1 MSNQTMRLLI
11 AGALLLHGLGH
22 GGAVGALIYIAK
34 SPGSSAGD
42 WKVARSWLFP
52 SLNPSTALTI
62 AIIFWILSML
72 GFVAA
77 AMSFWGILVPG
88 ELWRQLALVSSVIS
102 GLGIVLFLGN
112 WPTFNTIAAQA
123 MNVAVLVTQLFTHW
137 PPQDMFGK

>member
-22 GGAVGALIYIAK
+22 CGAVGALIYIAK

-42 WKVARSWLFP
+42 WKAARSWLFP

-62 AIIFWILSML
+62 AIIFWVLSML

-77 AMSFWGILVPG
+77 SMSFWGILVPG
-88 ELWRQLALVSSVIS
+88 ELWRQLATVSSVIS

-123 MNVAVLVTQLFTHW
+123 VNVAVLVTQLFTH
-137 PPQDMFGK
+137 